1 MLREVPARAFRL
13 KKLTATFN
21 ILYINLKSSNM
32 KKSLRTLALG
42 AAMLAAGAMS
52 AQDVPTVTQNWIQH
66 IPADIVADV
75 RSGSGLNGKV
85 YVTAGTKLM
94 ALDGTQATEIFTSA
108 TGMNKGFAM
117 DEAGNIVVA
126 GFPTQGAN
134 WLNVQLI
141 KAGESTSTN
150 LQLTIPANSDWVPGR
165 YDVVGRAIGDFFSEE
180 GGIFY
185 ITSAAVTQGTGVT
198 PGCAYPIPVWIKN
211 GSQVDLTEPAH
222 KDFMIA
228 NTTAYTQPSTGM
240 DEMDETSVFTNY
252 YFYTGSS
259 RWNIYYTDGDFEKAY
274 TLPRPTMS
282 QLPSDW
288 KEQTQN
294 GFDVFELGGQKYIVR
309 MSGATTW
316 NADFLIHDMEGNV
329 IFHTDYDENWNN
341 ASTGGNPGYG
351 CGVWA
356 RKVSDY
362 KVELY
367 QVFKCALT
375 AKSFAAMY
383 TITIPE
389 PQQPELPE
397 YYVRGAMTG
406 SDWPAL
412 EEFKFTLEGEN
423 YSWTP
428 AEPVLFSNGQ
438 NFKIAE
444 AEWNNA
450 TTLSAGDDNVDVNIA
465 AGTEYTVTTHA
476 FGGGNMRM
484 NANIN
489 VSNITLTKAENG
501 YTMIVTGTPVV
512 EIPEKFLISYDLGSG
527 WDFNH
532 AMTKDGKV
540 FTADFTVT
548 GETGYITFTTAEMNN
563 WTVADGGARYGSGST
578 DISIEPGTSYPLVES
593 SDKCFKMPK
602 GDYTATITVA
612 DNGNLSV
619 VFTSPEPI
627 VYQVYFDNSIAQWS
641 NVYVYYWGGSA
652 PAMKWEEAREMTAI
666 DRANNMYTYIFKDGV
681 PANLIFKSDNGQ
693 QTKDLEFKNETVYK
707 AVSQD
712 ANDGNKWI
720 CELGQTGVENV
731 EVDADVPA
739 VYYNLSGVRVANPA
753 NGLYIVVRGTK
764 VTKEYIR

>member
-1 MLREVPARAFRL
+1 
-13 KKLTATFN
+13 
-21 ILYINLKSSNM
+21 
-32 KKSLRTLALG
+32 
-42 AAMLAAGAMS
+42 
-52 AQDVPTVTQNWIQH
+52 
-66 IPADIVADV
+66 
-75 RSGSGLNGKV
+75 
-85 YVTAGTKLM
+85 
-94 ALDGTQATEIFTSA
+94 
-108 TGMNKGFAM
+108 
-117 DEAGNIVVA
+117 
-126 GFPTQGAN
+126 
-134 WLNVQLI
+134 
-141 KAGESTSTN
+141 
-150 LQLTIPANSDWVPGR
+150 
-165 YDVVGRAIGDFFSEE
+165 
-180 GGIFY
+180 
-185 ITSAAVTQGTGVT
+185 
-198 PGCAYPIPVWIKN
+198 
-211 GSQVDLTEPAH
+211 
-222 KDFMIA
+222 
-228 NTTAYTQPSTGM
+228 
-240 DEMDETSVFTNY
+240 
-252 YFYTGSS
+252 
-259 RWNIYYTDGDFEKAY
+259 
-274 TLPRPTMS
+274 
-282 QLPSDW
+282 
-288 KEQTQN
+288 
-294 GFDVFELGGQKYIVR
+294 
-309 MSGATTW
+309 
-316 NADFLIHDMEGNV
+316 
-329 IFHTDYDENWNN
+329 
-341 ASTGGNPGYG
+341 
-351 CGVWA
+351 
-356 RKVSDY
+356 
-362 KVELY
+362 
-367 QVFKCALT
+367 
-375 AKSFAAMY
+375 
-383 TITIPE
+383 
-389 PQQPELPE
+389 
-397 YYVRGAMTG
+397 MTG

-412 EEFKFTLEGEN
+412 EAFKFTRDGEN

-450 TTLSAGDDNVDVNIA
+450 TTLSAGDDNVDVNITP
-465 AGTEYTVTTHA
+465 GTEYTVTTHA
-476 FGGGNMRM
+476 FGGGDMRM
-484 NANIN
+484 NASIN

-501 YTMIVTGTPVV
+501 YTMVVTGTPVV

-532 AMTKDGKV
+532 PMTKDGKV

-548 GETGYITFTTAEMNN
+548 GETGYITFTTGELNN
-563 WTVADGGARYGSGST
+563 WTLASGKRYGSGST
-578 DISIEPGTSYPLVES
+578 DISIEPGTSYPLVEN

-602 GDYTATITVA
+602 GDYTATVTVDG

>member
-52 AQDVPTVTQNWIQH
+52 AQDVPTVTQNWFT
-66 IPADIVADV
+66 PVPTTVGDF

-85 YVTAGTKLM
+85 YVTSGKDLYAIDETSVTK
-94 ALDGTQATEIFTSA
+94 IFTS
-108 TGMNKGFAM
+108 TTTLDKGFAL

-126 GFPTQGAN
+126 SAFPTGIYS
-134 WLNVQLI
+134 WMNVQLI
-141 KAGESTSTN
+141 KPDGTSTN
-150 LQLTIPANSDWVPGR
+150 LTLKKPDNSDWTGAR
-165 YDVVGRAIGDFFSEE
+165 YDNVGRAVGDFCSEE
-180 GGIFY
+180 GGVYY
-185 ITSAAVTQGTGVT
+185 ISVQNQK
-198 PGCAYPIPVWIKN
+198 YPIPVWIAN
-211 GSQVDLTEPAH
+211 GEVKTLNQPAYVDFA
-222 KDFMIA
+222 DA
-228 NTTAYTQPSTGM
+228 NSTAYVQPSTPM
-240 DEMDETSVFTNY
+240 SEMDENTVFSNY
-252 YFYTGSS
+252 YYYSGNSA
-259 RWNIYYTDGDFEKAY
+259 WNIYYPGSDFETAE
-274 TLPRPTMS
+274 TLPRPKTADM
-282 QLPSDW
+282 PEGW
-288 KEQTQN
+288 NPQTQP
-294 GFDVFELGGQKYIVR
+294 GFDVFDLGGKKYIIR
-309 MSGATTW
+309 MSGT
-316 NADFLIHDMEGNV
+316 DVYQSQFLIHDMDGNV
-329 IFHTDYDENWNN
+329 IFHTEYTDEWNN
-341 ASTGGNPGYG
+341 IPKAGTASIGSGI
-351 CGVWA
+351 WA

-367 QVFKCALT
+367 QVFKCQDA

-389 PQQPELPE
+389 PQQPEVPE
-397 YYVRGAMTG
+397 YYVRGDMTG
-406 SDWPAL
+406 EGWPAL
-412 EEFKFTLEGEN
+412 EDFKFTRDGEN

-465 AGTEYTVTTHA
+465 AGTEYAVTTHA

-501 YTMIVTGTPVV
+501 YTMVVTGTPVV
-512 EIPEKFLISYDLGSG
+512 DIPERFLISYDLGSG

-532 AMTKDGKV
+532 AMTKDGNV
-540 FTADFTVT
+540 FTADFTVI

-563 WTVADGGARYGSGST
+563 WTVADGGTRYGSGST
-578 DISIEPGTSYPLVES
+578 DIFIEPGTPYPLVES

-612 DNGNLSV
+612 DNGNLLV
-619 VFTSPEPI
+619 VFTSSEPI
-627 VYQVYFDNSIAQWS
+627 VYQVYFDNSVSQWS

-731 EVDADVPA
+731 EVDANVPA

>member
-1 MLREVPARAFRL
+1 MRAFRL

-21 ILYINLKSSNM
+21 ILYTNLKSSNM

-52 AQDVPTVTQNWIQH
+52 AQDVPTVTQNWFT
-66 IPADIVADV
+66 PVPTTVGDF

-85 YVTAGTKLM
+85 YVTSGKDLYAIDETSVTK
-94 ALDGTQATEIFTSA
+94 IFTS
-108 TGMNKGFAM
+108 TTTLDKGFAL

-126 GFPTQGAN
+126 SAFPTGIYS
-134 WLNVQLI
+134 WMNVQLI
-141 KAGESTSTN
+141 KPDGTSTN
-150 LQLTIPANSDWVPGR
+150 LTLKKPDNSDWTGAR
-165 YDVVGRAIGDFFSEE
+165 YDNVGRAVGDFCSEE
-180 GGIFY
+180 GGVYY
-185 ITSAAVTQGTGVT
+185 ISVQNQK
-198 PGCAYPIPVWIKN
+198 YPIPVWIAN
-211 GSQVDLTEPAH
+211 GEVKTLNQPAYVDFA
-222 KDFMIA
+222 DA
-228 NTTAYTQPSTGM
+228 NSTAYVQPSTPM
-240 DEMDETSVFTNY
+240 SEMDENTVFSNY
-252 YFYTGSS
+252 YYYSGNSA
-259 RWNIYYTDGDFEKAY
+259 WNIYYPGSDFETAE
-274 TLPRPTMS
+274 TLPRPKTGI
-282 QLPSDW
+282 PEGW
-288 KEQTQN
+288 GPQTQP
-294 GFDVFELGGQKYIVR
+294 GFDVFDLGGKKYIIR
-309 MSGATTW
+309 MSGTGVYQSQ
-316 NADFLIHDMEGNV
+316 FLIHDMEGNV
-329 IFHTDYDENWNN
+329 IFHTEYTDEWNN
-341 ASTGGNPGYG
+341 IPKESSAANVGSGL
-351 CGVWA
+351 WA

-367 QVFKCALT
+367 QVFKCQNA

-389 PQQPELPE
+389 PQQPEVPE
-397 YYVRGAMTG
+397 YYVRGDMTG
-406 SDWPAL
+406 EGWPAL
-412 EEFKFTLEGEN
+412 EDFKFTRDGEN

-465 AGTEYTVTTHA
+465 AGTEYAVTTHA

-501 YTMIVTGTPVV
+501 YTMVVTGTPVV
-512 EIPEKFLISYDLGSG
+512 DIPERFLISYDLGSG

-532 AMTKDGKV
+532 AMTKDGNV
-540 FTADFTVT
+540 FTADFTVI

-563 WTVADGGARYGSGST
+563 WTVADGGTRYGSGST
-578 DISIEPGTSYPLVES
+578 DIFIEPGTPYPLVES

-731 EVDADVPA
+731 EVDANVPA

>member
-52 AQDVPTVTQNWIQH
+52 AQDVPTVTQNWIQQ
-66 IPADIVADV
+66 IPATLSPGSVV
-75 RSGSGLNGKV
+75 RTGAGVNGKV
-85 YVTAGTKLM
+85 YITAGTELYTM
-94 ALDGTQATEIFTSA
+94 DGSSLTKVFTSA
-108 TGMNKGFAM
+108 SGMNKGFAL
-117 DEAGNIVVA
+117 DEAGNIVVGA
-126 GFPTQGAN
+126 WPTSDKN
-134 WLNVQLI
+134 WKNVQII
-141 KAGESTSTN
+141 KADGTAKTMTLEV
-150 LQLTIPANSDWVPGR
+150 PANSSWPGGR
-165 YDVVGRAIGDFFSEE
+165 YDIVGRAIGDFFSEE

-185 ITSAAVTQGTGVT
+185 LTAGGVSY
-198 PGCAYPIPVWIKN
+198 AIPVWIANGEQKPLEQPAYVDFVPSKN
-211 GSQVDLTEPAH
+211 LA
-222 KDFMIA
+222 IA
-228 NTTAYTQPSTGM
+228 QPSVGM
-240 DEMDETSVFTNY
+240 ADMDDTSVFYNY
-252 YFYTGSS
+252 YYYNGGNI
-259 RWNIYYTDGDFEKAY
+259 WDIYYTDENFEEAMK
-274 TLPRPTMS
+274 LPRPS
-282 QLPSDW
+282 KLPEGWAPQS
-288 KEQTQN
+288 QN
-294 GFDVFELGGQKYIVR
+294 GFDVFELGGKKYIVR
-309 MSGATTW
+309 MSGSTIW
-316 NADFLIHDMEGNV
+316 NANFLIHDMEGNV
-329 IFHTDYDENWNN
+329 IFHSEYGQEYTFISGEKGQ
-341 ASTGGNPGYG
+341 TGDG

-367 QVFKCALT
+367 QVYTTKDA
-375 AKSFAAMY
+375 AKKSFAAMY

-412 EEFKFTLEGEN
+412 EAFKFTRDGEN

-501 YTMIVTGTPVV
+501 YTMVVTGTPVV

-602 GDYTATITVA
+602 GDYSATITVA

>member
-52 AQDVPTVTQNWIQH
+52 AQDVPTVTQNWFT
-66 IPADIVADV
+66 PVPTTVGDF

-85 YVTAGTKLM
+85 YVTSGKDLYAIDETSVTK
-94 ALDGTQATEIFTSA
+94 IFTS
-108 TGMNKGFAM
+108 TTTLDKGFAL

-126 GFPTQGAN
+126 SAFPTGIYS
-134 WLNVQLI
+134 WMNVQLI
-141 KAGESTSTN
+141 KPDGTSTN
-150 LQLTIPANSDWVPGR
+150 LTLKKPDNSDWTGAR
-165 YDVVGRAIGDFFSEE
+165 YDNVGRAVGDFCSEE
-180 GGIFY
+180 GGVYY
-185 ITSAAVTQGTGVT
+185 ISVQNQK
-198 PGCAYPIPVWIKN
+198 YPIPVWIAN
-211 GSQVDLTEPAH
+211 GEVKTLNQPAYVDFA
-222 KDFMIA
+222 DA
-228 NTTAYTQPSTGM
+228 NSTAYVQPSTPM
-240 DEMDETSVFTNY
+240 SEMDETTVFSNY
-252 YFYTGSS
+252 YYYTGSS
-259 RWNIYYTDGDFEKAY
+259 TWNIYYPGADFEKAE
-274 TLPRPTMS
+274 TLPRPKTGI
-282 QLPSDW
+282 PEGW
-288 KEQTQN
+288 GPQTQP
-294 GFDVFELGGQKYIVR
+294 GFDVFDLGGKKYIIR
-309 MSGATTW
+309 MSGTGVYQSQ
-316 NADFLIHDMEGNV
+316 FLIHDMEGNV
-329 IFHTDYDENWNN
+329 IFHTEYTDEWNN
-341 ASTGGNPGYG
+341 IPKESSAANVGSGL
-351 CGVWA
+351 WA

-367 QVFKCALT
+367 QVFKCQNA

-389 PQQPELPE
+389 PQQPEVPE
-397 YYVRGAMTG
+397 YYVRGDMTG
-406 SDWPAL
+406 EGWPAL
-412 EEFKFTLEGEN
+412 EDFKFTRDGEN

-465 AGTEYTVTTHA
+465 AGTEYAVTTHA

-501 YTMIVTGTPVV
+501 YTMVVTGTPVV
-512 EIPEKFLISYDLGSG
+512 DIPERFLISYDLGSG

-532 AMTKDGKV
+532 AMTKDGNV

-563 WTVADGGARYGSGST
+563 WTVADGGTRYGSGST
-578 DISIEPGTSYPLVES
+578 DIFIEPGTPYPLVES
-593 SDKCFKMPK
+593 SDKCFKMPE

-612 DNGNLSV
+612 DNGNLLV
-619 VFTSPEPI
+619 VFTSSEPI
-627 VYQVYFDNSIAQWS
+627 VYQVYFDNSVSQWS
-641 NVYVYYWGGSA
+641 KVYVYYWGGSA
-652 PAMKWEEAREMTAI
+652 PGMGWDDAREMTTI
-666 DRANNMYTYIFKDGV
+666 DRANNIYTYIFKDGV

-731 EVDADVPA
+731 EVDANVPA